1 MKYVFLIL
9 GFFFFSETAWA
20 VCSGGFDGATTDFQ
34 GCSEMGGLGDLVYR
48 RDGNGK
54 VLGKRSDAEI
64 KSYLASVVE
73 DRLKGRG
80 ISIKNKDGK
89 SSIVVKEDSVT
100 FDLFNQ
106 NGDILYTYT
115 VDLEQGIPSNEK
127 DIISARKAYDDLK
140 AARRSERKDR
150 IAQMQ
155 ALADKIKAEEIDQK
169 AAAKK

>member
-1 MKYVFLIL
+1 M
-9 GFFFFSETAWA
+9 
-20 VCSGGFDGATTDFQ
+20 
-34 GCSEMGGLGDLVYR
+34 
-48 RDGNGK
+48 
-54 VLGKRSDAEI
+54 
-64 KSYLASVVE
+64 
-73 DRLKGRG
+73 
-80 ISIKNKDGK
+80 
-89 SSIVVKEDSVT
+89 KEDSVT